1 MLKSAVNETDGGFY
15 FIEAADPFVFSE
27 EDISD
32 VNETQISALIRKK
45 VKEPFVK
52 ESGPLLRVQSL
63 SKSAEEHYLL
73 TVIHHIVF
81 DGISSITFIH
91 SLLDHYQAAAGG
103 KRRVYGRRSRHSSR
117 FRGLGKAVFSG

>member
-1 MLKSAVNETDGGFY
+1 M
-15 FIEAADPFVFSE
+15 
-27 EDISD
+27 
-32 VNETQISALIRKK
+32 
-45 VKEPFVK
+45 KEPFVK
-52 ESGPLLRVQSL
+52 EGGPLLRVQLL

-91 SLLDHYQAAAGG
+91 SLLDHYQALLEE
-103 KRRVYGRRSRHSSR
+103 RRVYGRCSRHSSR